1 MFIFAVIKP
10 TCTKDDTF
18 QQKFFSKSLS
28 DDMEKDTSEKLLQKV
43 TFEPKIQG
51 FEDEIMEIMK
61 IKEDRKRAPTF
72 WY

>member
-1 MFIFAVIKP
+1 
-10 TCTKDDTF
+10 
-18 QQKFFSKSLS
+18 
-28 DDMEKDTSEKLLQKV
+28 MEKDTSEKLLQEV